1 MQQTQ
6 QIACIFD
13 LDGVL
18 VDTAVYHYKAWKQ
31 LANSLGFD
39 FTQLQNEQLKGVNR
53 MRSLEMILDWGGM
66 QKSAEEKEELAS
78 LKNSWYVAMINKMT
92 TDEVLPGSL
101 ALLTELKSSGIKIA
115 LGSASKNSSII
126 LQRTNLAHFFD
137 AIVDGNSVTTSKPDP
152 EVFLKAAE
160 MLNTEPENCIVF
172 EDAQAGVMAALAG
185 NMKVIGI
192 GDEEHLKETHLIA
205 KDLSEIT
212 LGKILALRN
221 N

>member
-1 MQQTQ
+1 MQHTQ

-101 ALLTELKSSGIKIA
+101 TLLTELKSSGIKIA

-160 MLNTEPENCIVF
+160 MLNTEPENCVVF

>member
-1 MQQTQ
+1 MQNTQ

-31 LANSLGFD
+31 LANSLDFD

-53 MRSLEMILDWGGM
+53 KRSLEMILNWGGM

-137 AIVDGNSVTTSKPDP
+137 AIVDGNSVTSSKPDP

-160 MLNTEPENCIVF
+160 MLNTEPENCVVF
-172 EDAQAGVMAALAG
+172 EDAQAGVMAALAA

-205 KDLSEIT
+205 KNLSEIT

>member
-1 MQQTQ
+1 MQQIQ

-18 VDTAVYHYKAWKQ
+18 VDTAIYHYKAWKQ

-39 FTQLQNEQLKGVNR
+39 FTELQNEQLKGVNR
-53 MRSLEMILDWGGM
+53 MRSLDMILNWGGIE
-66 QKSAEEKEELAS
+66 KSDQEKEHLAS
-78 LKNSWYVAMINKMT
+78 LKNSWYVAMISKMT

-101 ALLTELKSSGIKIA
+101 ALLNELKSSAIKIA
-115 LGSASKNSSII
+115 LGSASKNSSLI
-126 LQRTNLAHFFD
+126 LERTNLAHFFD

-160 MLNTEPENCIVF
+160 MLNTHPEDCIVF
-172 EDAQAGVMAALAG
+172 EDAQAGVQAAIAA
-185 NMKVIGI
+185 NMTAVGI
-192 GDEEHLKETHLIA
+192 GDAEHLKGTHLIA

-212 LGKILALRN
+212 LEKILALRKN
-221 N
+221 

>member
-1 MQQTQ
+1 MQQIQ

-18 VDTAVYHYKAWKQ
+18 VDTAIYHYKAWKQ

-39 FTQLQNEQLKGVNR
+39 FTELQNEQLKGVNR
-53 MRSLEMILDWGGM
+53 MRSLDMILNWGGIE
-66 QKSAEEKEELAS
+66 KSDQEKEQLAS
-78 LKNSWYVAMINKMT
+78 LKNSWYVAMISRMT

-101 ALLTELKSSGIKIA
+101 ALLNELKSSDIKIA
-115 LGSASKNSSII
+115 LGSASKNSALI
-126 LQRTNLAHFFD
+126 LERTDLAHFFD
-137 AIVDGNSVTTSKPDP
+137 AIIDGNSVTTSKPDP

-160 MLNTEPENCIVF
+160 MLSTQPEDCIVF
-172 EDAQAGVMAALAG
+172 EDAQAGVQAAIAA
-185 NMKVIGI
+185 NMTAIGI
-192 GDEEHLKETHLIA
+192 GDAEHLKGTHLIV

-212 LGKILALRN
+212 LGEILALKN

>member
-1 MQQTQ
+1 MQNTQ

-160 MLNTEPENCIVF
+160 MLNTEPENCVVF

-212 LGKILALRN
+212 FGKILALRN

>member
-1 MQQTQ
+1 MQQIK

-18 VDTAVYHYKAWKQ
+18 VDTAIYHYKAWKQ

-39 FTQLQNEQLKGVNR
+39 FTELQNEQLKGVNR
-53 MRSLEMILDWGGM
+53 MRSLDMILNWGGIE
-66 QKSAEEKEELAS
+66 KSDQEKEQLAS
-78 LKNSWYVAMINKMT
+78 LKNSWYVAMISKMT

-101 ALLTELKSSGIKIA
+101 ALLNELKSSDIKIA
-115 LGSASKNSSII
+115 LGSASKNSGLI
-126 LQRTNLAHFFD
+126 LERTDLAHFFD

-160 MLNTEPENCIVF
+160 MLNTLPQDCIVF
-172 EDAQAGVMAALAG
+172 EDAQAGVQAAIAA
-185 NMKVIGI
+185 NMIAVGI
-192 GDEEHLKETHLIA
+192 GDAENLKGTHLIA
-205 KDLSEIT
+205 KDLSQIT
-212 LGKILALRN
+212 LREILALRN